1 MSATSKSNDAGSDGP
16 KPAPACTLVIFGAG
30 GDLTKRLLMP
40 ALYNLVRSGLIND
53 QTRILGVDW
62 VQMTAKVWAAN
73 LTDTMRT
80 FALGGPAEFHVDAID
95 SEAWGFITER
105 LDYLQGDFLADQT
118 YSALSEAIEGSAIFY
133 FAVAERFFAPI
144 AAHLGSA
151 GLLDQHD
158 GNFRH
163 VVIEKPFGRDLASAR
178 QLNADLLAVADE
190 SQLFRIDHFLGKET
204 VQSIM
209 ALRFTNGIFE
219 PIWRREHVDHVQ
231 ITVAETIGVEAR
243 GGFYDVTGA
252 LRDMVPNHLFQ
263 LLCMAAMEPPNSFS
277 PDAVRN
283 ARQQL
288 LEAISPIAVEDAV
301 RGQYTAGNGLRSYR
315 DADHVDP
322 KSAVETYAALKLD
335 IGNWRWQG
343 VPFYLRTGK
352 SMGNRLS
359 EIAVVFKVPPRLMFS
374 DQPAQ
379 DLTPNVIRFQIS
391 PEHGTR
397 ISFNSKVPGPELRI
411 GVVASTFRDSDFFPE
426 RANVGYETLI
436 YDCMNGDTT
445 LFQRADNIEAGWAAV
460 GDILQAWT
468 KGKPE
473 AYKSGSDGPSA
484 ADELL
489 ARDGRAWLPLDET
502 PTPSRRQ
509 KS

>member
-1 MSATSKSNDAGSDGP
+1 MTTSSKAKAVEQDGV
-16 KPAPACTLVIFGAG
+16 KPAPPCTLVIFGAG

-40 ALYNLVRSGLIND
+40 ALYNLIRSGLIDDN
-53 QTRILGVDW
+53 TRILGVDW
-62 VQMTAKVWAAN
+62 VQMTTKVWAAN

-95 SEAWGFITER
+95 SEAWSFITER

-118 YSALSEAIEGSAIFY
+118 YAALSKAVEGSAIFY

-151 GLLDQHD
+151 GLLVQTDD
-158 GNFRH
+158 SFRR
-163 VVIEKPFGRDLASAR
+163 VVIEKPFGRDLESAR

-190 SQLFRIDHFLGKET
+190 NQLFRIDHFLGKET

-252 LRDMVPNHLFQ
+252 LRDMIPNHLFQ
-263 LLCMAAMEPPNSFS
+263 LVCMAAMEPPNSFA

-288 LEAISPIAVEDAV
+288 LEAISPVTIKDAV
-301 RGQYTAGNGLRSYR
+301 RGQYSAGHGQRGYR

-322 KSAVETYAALKLD
+322 KSTVETYAALKLE

-352 SMGNRLS
+352 SLGNRLS
-359 EIAVVFKVPPRLMFS
+359 EIAVVFKAPPRLMFS
-374 DQPAQ
+374 DQPDQA
-379 DLTPNVIRFQIS
+379 LTPNVIRFQIS

-397 ISFNSKVPGPELRI
+397 ISFNSKIPGPDLRI
-411 GVVASTFRDSDFFPE
+411 GVVASTFRDDDFFPE
-426 RANVGYETLI
+426 HANVGYETLI
-436 YDCMNGDTT
+436 YDCMNGDPT

-460 GDILQAWT
+460 GDVLQAWT

-473 AYKSGSDGPSA
+473 PYESGSDGPSA
-484 ADELL
+484 ADALL
-489 ARDGRAWLPLDET
+489 ARDGRAWLPLDGPAT
-502 PTPSRRQ
+502 VVKRKP
-509 KS
+509 